1 MSTRSLLKFGT
12 MKLTFLRARLHQ
24 ATVTHVEPDYDGSC
38 AIDGEL
44 LEAAGISEYEQIDLY
59 NITNGERLTTYAIQ
73 ARHGSRIISVN
84 GAAAHKASPGDQI
97 IIAAYAQLEPEE
109 VADFKP
115 VLVYLGAGN
124 RIERITHKIPV
135 QAA

>member
-1 MSTRSLLKFGT
+1 

-24 ATVTHVEPDYDGSC
+24 AQVTHVEPDYDGSC
-38 AIDGEL
+38 AIDSEL
-44 LEAAGISEYEQIDLY
+44 LQAAGISEYEQIDLY

-109 VADFKP
+109 AVDFKP
-115 VLVYLGAGN
+115 VLVYLGADN
-124 RIERITHKIPV
+124 RIERIAREIPA